1 MSRGVLAMRL
11 RLALLRQKISI
22 EVDRLIADRAYA
34 QDVLAMC
41 KSMDQADLISLAE
54 RLVLSEDD
62 EPSGSAPASPA
73 ERAASA
79 ASSRFHQGSG
89 SAAAPTASTASRPMS
104 TLAPTTGGGTTGF
117 DDPATADPDDPDS
130 PRSRRYLRGAR

>member
-11 RLALLRQKISI
+11 RLALLRKKISV

-41 KSMDQADLISLAE
+41 KSMDQVDLISLAE

-62 EPSGSAPASPA
+62 GPSAAAPASPA
-73 ERAASA
+73 ERG

-89 SAAAPTASTASRPMS
+89 SAADSAAGTASRPMS
-104 TLAPTTGGGTTGF
+104 TVAPATGGGTTGF
-117 DDPATADPDDPDS
+117 DDPASLDPNDPDS
-130 PRSRRYLRGAR
+130 PRNRRYLRGAR